1 MPKRK
6 VLKADYEPLESE
18 PKSKRLKKTPRT
30 PKTISK
36 LKAEADKYF
45 SIATRYRFANDDG
58 TAECVTCG
66 VRKPVKQLQCGH
78 FMSRRFSSTRFEER
92 NTAPQCV
99 ACNMFRSGEQYKFS
113 LFIEDYYG
121 KGTAEE
127 LRSIAQRTHKFTR
140 EELEGII
147 SDSKEQIKFFER
159 V

>member
-1 MPKRK
+1 MPRK
-6 VLKADYEPLESE
+6 KQSKLDYETLKSE
-18 PKSKRLKKTPRT
+18 PKLKKTPAQR
-30 PKTISK
+30 KSISI
-36 LKAEADKYF
+36 LKKEADKYF
-45 SIATRYRFANDDG
+45 SIATRYRFSNDDG

-78 FMSRRFSSTRFEER
+78 FMSRRFNSTRFEER

-127 LRSIAQRTHKFTR
+127 LRALAQRIHKFTR
-140 EELEGII
+140 EELEQIV
-147 SDSKEQIKFFER
+147 SDSKETIKFYTKM